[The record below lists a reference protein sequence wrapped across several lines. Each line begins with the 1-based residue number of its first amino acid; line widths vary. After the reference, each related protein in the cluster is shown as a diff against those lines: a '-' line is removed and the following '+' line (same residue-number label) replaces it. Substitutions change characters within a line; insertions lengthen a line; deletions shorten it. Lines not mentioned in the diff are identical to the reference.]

1 MYITMPDTI
10 TTIENL
16 KEFNDLLIINPGL
29 LIIKFGAEWCGPCKK
44 VENDVRMWFERMPD
58 NVQTVMLDID
68 ESFELYAYLKN
79 KKMLKGIPAILMY
92 KKGNNSY
99 IFDDAVNTSNLDEIH
114 DFFNRCMK
122 NATL

>member
-1 MYITMPDTI
+1 MLDTI
-10 TTIENL
+10 TIIENL
-16 KEFNDLLIINPGL
+16 KQFNDFMSINPGL

-44 VENDVRMWFERMPD
+44 IENDVKKWFERMPN

-92 KKGNNSY
+92 KKGDVSF
-99 IFDDAVNTSNLDEIH
+99 IFDNAVNTSNIDEINE
-114 DFFNRCMK
+114 FFNRCVK
-122 NATL
+122 SATL

>member
-1 MYITMPDTI
+1 MLDTI

-16 KEFNDLLIINPGL
+16 NEFNELLSINPGL
-29 LIIKFGAEWCGPCKK
+29 LIVKFGAEWCGPCKK
-44 VENDVRMWFERMPD
+44 VETDVKKWFERMPN

-92 KKGNNSY
+92 KKDNKSY
-99 IFDDAVNTSNLDEIH
+99 IFDDAVNTSNLDEIN
-114 DFFNRCMK
+114 DFFMRCVK